1 MVVLTFTL
9 KSSQNFSNYVG
20 TDVGGRNSV
29 QNMRTRPYPF
39 ITADQSNS
47 PNRGRL
53 YLVYA
58 SNDPPGNGNKPDIFC
73 RYSDNMGTTWSTTA
87 VKIND
92 DANTQNNNQWHP
104 SFWCDVQTGRLFVK
118 WMDTRDT
125 PTSDSAAI
133 YASYSDD
140 GGLTWAA
147 NQRMSNQKMKINC
160 STCGGGGTPRYQG
173 DYDAMISY
181 NNQALAM
188 WTDFRAGNFGSYV
201 GYFPDFAMTISD

>member
-1 MVVLTFTL
+1 MVLH
-9 KSSQNFSNYVG
+9 
-20 TDVGGRNSV
+20 
-29 QNMRTRPYPF
+29 
-39 ITADQSNS
+39 
-47 PNRGRL
+47 RGRL

-125 PTSDSAAI
+125 PTSDSADI

-147 NQRMSNQKMKINC
+147 NQRISNQKMKINC

-173 DYDAMISY
+173 DYDAIISN
-181 NNQALAM
+181 NNQAL
-188 WTDFRAGNFGSYV
+188 GYV
-201 GYFPDFAMTISD
+201 DRFQSWKLWQLSLATFLILQ